1 MSRRDQSPQSP
12 QSTGS
17 FRRRFFA
24 SEFCGEKTRYN
35 MFGYDWKGFKVCRVN
50 NANFELSEST
60 PFSQAALDSKVEF
73 DSRSDSPI
81 SVPVSLLNEMPSLQK
96 PKEVENNKQDIDSA
110 PLQTYQENDCF
121 TLLPNSANALKPL
134 NLKPSPDTVLSRS
147 RPTQNQSS
155 LSPVSQ
161 TKQQEILEEEIVVES
176 HEDSLANISC
186 STCAQNKT
194 ITFKTKKNKLRT
206 KQIDKKSLDAV
217 STVKLREKSNLQ
229 IKKEADDDD
238 EMPMEEAISI
248 VFGLSVEEVLRLR
261 SSVSSF
267 MEVKMQLF
275 SKINF

>member
-35 MFGYDWKGFKVCRVN
+35 MFGYDWKGFKVCRVK

-60 PFSQAALDSKVEF
+60 PLSQAVLDSKVEF

-81 SVPVSLLNEMPSLQK
+81 SVPVSLLNEMPSLHK
-96 PKEVENNKQDIDSA
+96 PKEIENNKQEVDSA
-110 PLQTYQENDCF
+110 PLQAYQENDCF

-161 TKQQEILEEEIVVES
+161 TKQQEILEEEEMVVES
-176 HEDSLANISC
+176 DDDSLANVSC

-194 ITFKTKKNKLRT
+194 ITLQTKKHKLRT
-206 KQIDKKSLDAV
+206 KQIDKKSFDAV

-229 IKKEADDDD
+229 IKKAADDD

-261 SSVSSF
+261 SSASSF
-267 MEVKMQLF
+267 MEVKLQLF